1 MKANSL
7 GLQILW
13 WAEIVVGARAL
24 LFFVPVMI
32 SKWQLRSLSPY
43 ALEDWFMWVAAF
55 ASLFYFLIGIV
66 SLLGHK
72 LWRVFHAAA
81 MLIVMLLTFG
91 LWNISTQR
99 QVSLPLLYLLPAV
112 WALFLTAAA
121 GLSRFKRE
129 SPDLIKAKAQRA

>member
-1 MKANSL
+1 MKASSL

-24 LFFVPVMI
+24 LFLIPVMI
-32 SKWQLRSLSPY
+32 SKWQLRGLSPY

-55 ASLFYFLIGIV
+55 ASLFSFLIGIV

-72 LWRVFHAAA
+72 LWRIFHAVA
-81 MLIVMLLTFG
+81 MLIVTLLTFG
-91 LWNISTQR
+91 LWNMSTQR

-112 WALFLTAAA
+112 WVLFLTAAA
-121 GLSRFKRE
+121 Y
-129 SPDLIKAKAQRA
+129 LIKTKAQRA

>member
-24 LFFVPVMI
+24 LFLIPVMI
-32 SKWQLRSLSPY
+32 SKWQLRSLFPY

-55 ASLFYFLIGIV
+55 ASLFSFLIGIV

-72 LWRVFHAAA
+72 LWRIFHAVA
-81 MLIVMLLTFG
+81 MLIVTLLTFG
-91 LWNISTQR
+91 LWNMSTQR

-112 WALFLTAAA
+112 WVLFLTAAA
-121 GLSRFKRE
+121 Y
-129 SPDLIKAKAQRA
+129 LIKAKAQRA

>member
-24 LFFVPVMI
+24 LFLVPVMI
-32 SKWQLRSLSPY
+32 SKWQLRSSSVY
-43 ALEDWFMWVAAF
+43 ALEDWFMWVATF
-55 ASLFYFLIGIV
+55 ASLLYFLIGIV

-72 LWRVFHAAA
+72 LWRIFHAVA

-91 LWNISTQR
+91 LWNMSIQR
-99 QVSLPLLYLLPAV
+99 QVSLPLSYLLPAAWV
-112 WALFLTAAA
+112 LFLTAAA
-121 GLSRFKRE
+121 YS
-129 SPDLIKAKAQRA
+129 IKAKAQRA

>member
-32 SKWQLRSLSPY
+32 SKGQIRSVSPY

-55 ASLFYFLIGIV
+55 ASLLYFLIGIV
-66 SLLGHK
+66 SLLGHN
-72 LWRVFHAAA
+72 LWRIFHVLA
-81 MLIVMLLTFG
+81 MLIVALLTFG
-91 LWNISTQR
+91 LWNVSTRQ
-99 QVSLPLLYLLPAV
+99 QVSLPLFYLLPAA
-112 WALFLTAAA
+112 WALFLTAAVY
-121 GLSRFKRE
+121 S
-129 SPDLIKAKAQRA
+129 IKVKTQRA

>member
-1 MKANSL
+1 MKADSL

-32 SKWQLRSLSPY
+32 SKWQLRSSSAY
-43 ALEDWFMWVAAF
+43 ALEDWFMWAAAF
-55 ASLFYFLIGIV
+55 ASLLYFLIGIV

-72 LWRVFHAAA
+72 LWRIFHAAA
-81 MLIVMLLTFG
+81 MFIVMLLTFG
-91 LWNISTQR
+91 LWNMSTQQ

-112 WALFLTAAA
+112 LVLFLTAAVY
-121 GLSRFKRE
+121 
-129 SPDLIKAKAQRA
+129 LIKAKAQRA

>member
-32 SKWQLRSLSPY
+32 SKWQLRVLTPY
-43 ALEDWFMWVAAF
+43 ALEDWFLWVATF
-55 ASLFYFLIGIV
+55 ASLLYFLIGIV

-72 LWRVFHAAA
+72 LWRVFHAVA

-91 LWNISTQR
+91 LWNMSAQR
-99 QVSLPLLYLLPAV
+99 HIFFPLFYLLPAG
-112 WALFLTAAA
+112 WAIMATAGAY
-121 GLSRFKRE
+121 SFK
-129 SPDLIKAKAQRA
+129 PKPQRA

>member
-32 SKWQLRSLSPY
+32 SKWQLRSLSAY
-43 ALEDWFMWVAAF
+43 ALEDWFMWVATF
-55 ASLFYFLIGIV
+55 ASLFSFLIGIV

-72 LWRVFHAAA
+72 LWRIFHVVA

-91 LWNISTQR
+91 LWNMSTRQ
-99 QVSLPLLYLLPAV
+99 QVSLPLPYLLPAV
-112 WALFLTAAA
+112 WVLLLTAAVY
-121 GLSRFKRE
+121 
-129 SPDLIKAKAQRA
+129 LIKAKAQRA